1 MNHENKQLEI
11 LQYIYDTVESR
22 GFPPTVREICAA
34 VGLSSTSTVHGHL
47 VRLERKGLLQKD
59 ATKPRAMEI
68 TPEGLKVLGIK
79 PKDIPVVGVVTAGQ
93 PILAVETIEDYFP
106 TPPDLKNEAD
116 ELFMLK
122 VHGTSM
128 INAGILNG
136 DYVIVRKQTNA
147 SNGEIVVAMTDDD
160 EATVKRFYKEDGHF
174 RLQPENDAMAPI
186 ILDQV
191 QILGKVVG
199 LYRNDINSSPT
210 IKQQIKRQVP
220 NGACL
225 FACFFDN
232 LLDLDL
238 G

>member
-93 PILAVETIEDYFP
+93 PILAIETIEDYFP

-199 LYRNDINSSPT
+199 LYRNDIN
-210 IKQQIKRQVP
+210 
-220 NGACL
+220 
-225 FACFFDN
+225 
-232 LLDLDL
+232 
-238 G
+238 

>member
-79 PKDIPVVGVVTAGQ
+79 PKDIPVVGVVTAGL

-199 LYRNDINSSPT
+199 LYRNEIN
-210 IKQQIKRQVP
+210 
-220 NGACL
+220 
-225 FACFFDN
+225 
-232 LLDLDL
+232 
-238 G
+238 

>member
-11 LQYIYDTVESR
+11 LQYIYDKVESR

-199 LYRNDINSSPT
+199 LYRNDIN
-210 IKQQIKRQVP
+210 
-220 NGACL
+220 
-225 FACFFDN
+225 
-232 LLDLDL
+232 
-238 G
+238 